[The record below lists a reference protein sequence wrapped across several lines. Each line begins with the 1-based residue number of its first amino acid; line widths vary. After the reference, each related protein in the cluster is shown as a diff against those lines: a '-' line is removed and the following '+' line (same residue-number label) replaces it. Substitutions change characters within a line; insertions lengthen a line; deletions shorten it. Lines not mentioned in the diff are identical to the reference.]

1 MSCINVTVWPV
12 ILYDISTDIS
22 VTNSLQVSVEG
33 RSDNIYSEITS
44 SSESVVVNVN
54 ASNTGIDVSVQ
65 SRGGRV
71 SATLSIVCTIS
82 TGETVFLEVIE
93 GRLITIEGEYIKV
106 LR

>member
-33 RSDNIYSEITS
+33 RSDNIHSEITG
-44 SSESVVVNVN
+44 SSESVVVNIN
-54 ASNTGIDVSVQ
+54 TSNTGIDVSVQ

-71 SATLSIVCTIS
+71 STTLSIVCTVS

-93 GRLITIEGEYIKV
+93 GRLITIQGEYIKV